1 MMNIRIIQR
10 VFRVTQHFSCV
21 TMTCGPDALDG
32 DNVRH
37 GLNRDLGFTDADRVE
52 NNPPGGREGEAD
64 ARRRVHRAG
73 LVHLSVPSGA
83 RYGSADGD
91 EEEFVEIFVDTTL
104 AVCESRDL
112 KGLYSRAREIKNF
125 TGLDCPTKR
134 PRTPGPDWTP
144 RTSHSK
150 RRRG

>member
-1 MMNIRIIQR
+1 MFDAGFIVLVSFISP
-10 VFRVTQHFSCV
+10 FRAERD
-21 TMTCGPDALDG
+21 M
-32 DNVRH
+32 VRQMV
-37 GLNRDLGFTDADRVE
+37 G
-52 NNPPGGREGEAD
+52 
-64 ARRRVHRAG
+64 
-73 LVHLSVPSGA
+73 
-83 RYGSADGD
+83 

-104 AVCESRDL
+104 AACESRDL